1 MANIEV
7 ESSQQQSTIRQ
18 RIKNLPGPLLG
29 LVFVVLLFSVVLIK
43 VLELSSD
50 VEDSRRLLKEL
61 TNKLVKTQKENED
74 LRKQLVITNATV
86 ETILRKFSSA
96 QKVSQARRQVP
107 VKKGKTKPPHKCHK
121 VNACLQNFIKEHQPN
136 CTSLRNCMSERKP
149 DFLQLYGLGVN
160 KIIKNRETTG
170 LGENISW
177 QSALTTTQRN
187 DNNAITP
194 DKIHIN
200 INRIG
205 TYRVYCSIR
214 VGTKYIEKVSIKL
227 RIDGRIE
234 RESLFS
240 SSLTYNSNNSIS
252 EVRLSGLTEIRKG
265 TKLFVQVKFTD
276 QLQELLRGT
285 FSLQSLKE
293 LFPDFSNN
301 SNFGVFSVN

>member
-1 MANIEV
+1 
-7 ESSQQQSTIRQ
+7 
-18 RIKNLPGPLLG
+18 
-29 LVFVVLLFSVVLIK
+29 
-43 VLELSSD
+43 
-50 VEDSRRLLKEL
+50 
-61 TNKLVKTQKENED
+61 
-74 LRKQLVITNATV
+74 
-86 ETILRKFSSA
+86 
-96 QKVSQARRQVP
+96 
-107 VKKGKTKPPHKCHK
+107 
-121 VNACLQNFIKEHQPN
+121 
-136 CTSLRNCMSERKP
+136 MSERKP